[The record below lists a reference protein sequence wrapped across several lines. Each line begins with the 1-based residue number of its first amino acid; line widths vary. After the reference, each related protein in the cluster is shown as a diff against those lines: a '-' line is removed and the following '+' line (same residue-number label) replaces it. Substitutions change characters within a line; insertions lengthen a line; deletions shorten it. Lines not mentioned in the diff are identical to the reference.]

1 MPKPWNGLALHPF
14 MTAEVRSATI
24 ACSLRF
30 TRRRILLVSRSK
42 DGTTKQIKLVTSF
55 DWIDFSKLY
64 DAGDMVR
71 DVFSDP
77 RAKELISE
85 NRKEAIA
92 QMVERH
98 IESLQTIAES
108 HAPQEDSTEDDVE
121 ENIAE
126 DYLPKM

>member
-1 MPKPWNGLALHPF
+1 M
-14 MTAEVRSATI
+14 
-24 ACSLRF
+24 
-30 TRRRILLVSRSK
+30 
-42 DGTTKQIKLVTSF
+42 
-55 DWIDFSKLY
+55 
-64 DAGDMVR
+64 
-71 DVFSDP
+71 
-77 RAKELISE
+77 AKELISE

-92 QMVERH
+92 QMVEQH

>member
-1 MPKPWNGLALHPF
+1 M
-14 MTAEVRSATI
+14 S
-24 ACSLRF
+24 
-30 TRRRILLVSRSK
+30 
-42 DGTTKQIKLVTSF
+42 
-55 DWIDFSKLY
+55 

-71 DVFSDP
+71 EVLSDP

-98 IESLQTIAES
+98 IERLQTIAES
-108 HAPQEDSTEDDVE
+108 HTPREDSTEGDVE

-126 DYLPKM
+126 DYIPKQKKNR

>member
-1 MPKPWNGLALHPF
+1 
-14 MTAEVRSATI
+14 
-24 ACSLRF
+24 
-30 TRRRILLVSRSK
+30 
-42 DGTTKQIKLVTSF
+42 
-55 DWIDFSKLY
+55 
-64 DAGDMVR
+64 MVR
-71 DVFSDP
+71 EVFSDP